1 MSHKFLN
8 INWDLFD
15 KQSAQSK
22 ELLNKI
28 TNTNTNNNTTNTNT
42 TNTNTNKTITY
53 DRPLTYFLPPPVIN
67 TTFSYQDINHDYR
80 LREDVTNF
88 FLRKTIKW
96 INTYTE
102 FKNNKYLLPKL
113 KTDEGYELIYN
124 ILRQYRRKTDCNWYD
139 LRNNYEL
146 VKDYIR
152 YRLNK
157 K

>member
-8 INWDLFD
+8 IDWDLFD

-22 ELLNKI
+22 ELLRKI
-28 TNTNTNNNTTNTNT
+28 TQTNTNNTNNTN
-42 TNTNTNKTITY
+42 NNITY
-53 DRPLTYFLPPPVIN
+53 DRPLTYFLPPPLIN
-67 TTFSYQDINHDYR
+67 SSFSYQDINNDYR

-88 FLRKTIKW
+88 FLIKTIKW

-124 ILRQYRRKTDCNWYD
+124 ILRQYRKKTDCNWYD
-139 LRNNYEL
+139 LRNNYVL
-146 VKDYIR
+146 VKDYIK